1 MKKFVSSMVHLKIST
16 CEHHS
21 KVIHCPVCGESI
33 CLMCFEQ
40 SVEVNGR
47 CPLCKQLIPTHDL
60 KQIKNLASGV
70 SPYSMGKGC
79 DSPRIKESDYHAS
92 PKSFLFDIPTT
103 NKTITFT
110 YEKGSGSQIIRYA
123 TLEKCLQFI
132 TSCDGSDIFFSECF
146 ILVHPLVVSSS
157 KLMELLIIRF
167 NPTHPQ
173 GINFETFLH
182 KVLIPIRLKVMG
194 LLRMWIQ
201 NRKFDFQN
209 EKLYKQLDELMKK
222 NWAFK
227 PNLAHAIQVQIDKE
241 IESPKEP
248 KLMKQKSISSIDCSI
263 SPREYF
269 GTNSTL
275 SIRSC
280 QGYESKV
287 PSISIKSDRYSKSS
301 FSSLSR
307 KKIQWFITDFNEEIQ
322 SIIHTL
328 FCFSP
333 FDCAKQLSL
342 KQMELLQKIELDE
355 FLKQGWMKK
364 EKENLAPN
372 LLKMVR
378 FSNNIINVVQKK
390 ILELEQNYERAFA
403 IRYFISVAHYLKQ
416 LNNFDGMKAVLAG
429 LESCSIYRLKES
441 WGLLS
446 IDEINLFKQLD
457 SLISPDNN
465 FCKMRELVKL
475 ASPPSIP
482 FIGSILTDLVYT
494 DDGNKSSEGKMI
506 NFYKVRSIGIILMDL
521 QTRQK
526 ATYPFI
532 LVPKILKFWCC
543 NEKNIN
549 ENELFNLSQELEP
562 TQTQSEISKE
572 KKKIL
577 EKSSKRYEFLW
588 KSFTKAVHEKE

>member
-1 MKKFVSSMVHLKIST
+1 MVHLRTPT

-21 KVIHCPVCGESI
+21 KVIHCPVCGEDI
-33 CLMCFEQ
+33 CLICFEQ

-60 KQIKNLASGV
+60 KQIRNLASGV
-70 SPYSMGKGC
+70 SPYSMGKDC
-79 DSPRIKESDYHAS
+79 DSPRIKESDYCAS
-92 PKSFLFDIPTT
+92 TQSFLFDVPTT

-110 YEKGSGSQIIRYA
+110 YEQGSNSQIIRYA
-123 TLEKCLQFI
+123 TLEKCLQYI
-132 TSCDGSDIFFSECF
+132 TSCDSSDIFFSECF
-146 ILVHPLVVSSS
+146 ILVHPLVVSSC
-157 KLMELLIIRF
+157 KLMELLTIRF
-167 NPTHPQ
+167 NPTYPQ
-173 GINFETFLH
+173 GISFETFLQ
-182 KVLIPIRLKVMG
+182 KVLVPIRLKVMG

-201 NRKFDFQN
+201 NRKADFQN
-209 EKLYKQLDELMKK
+209 EKLYVQLDELMKK
-222 NWAFK
+222 IWAFK

-241 IESPKEP
+241 IENSTES

-269 GTNSTL
+269 GTNSSL
-275 SIRSC
+275 SIKSC
-280 QGYESKV
+280 QDFESKL

-307 KKIQWFITDFNEEIQ
+307 KKIQWFITDFNEEVQ
-322 SIIHTL
+322 SLIHTL

-333 FDCAKQLSL
+333 FDCAKQLTL

-364 EKENLAPN
+364 EKENLTPN

-378 FSNNIINVVQKK
+378 FK
-390 ILELEQNYERAFA
+390 QNYERAFA

-429 LESCSIYRLKES
+429 LDSCSIYRLKES
-441 WGLLS
+441 WVLLS
-446 IDEINLFKQLD
+446 TEEVNLFKQLD

-465 FCKMRELVKL
+465 FSKMRELVKL
-475 ASPPSIP
+475 APPPSIP

-494 DDGNKSSEGKMI
+494 DDGNKSNEGKLI

-526 ATYPFI
+526 TSYPFP
-532 LVPKILKFWCC
+532 LVPKILRFWCC
-543 NEKNIN
+543 DEKIIN

-562 TQTQSEISKE
+562 TQVQSETSKE
-572 KKKIL
+572 KKKFI
-577 EKSSKRYEFLW
+577 EKSSKQYESLW